1 MISNVIKTYDDML
14 YDSRPVSFSEFI
26 SNKYNNV
33 HNELYNDAL
42 EKFYLDIVNNTISI
56 KFIYEFYSL
65 MTNNS
70 ESFNDFYNAFKN
82 LNDKSELKK
91 SLQLLG
97 INSKEFLSSIFEL
110 TNSTLDKVKSY
121 IHKCDIIKG
130 VTNISNIGDFRVVYT
145 DTFYVNTVTFLE
157 AEENNDSFEQY
168 GQEFIS
174 YVIRN
179 NTAIEEKIFSN
190 ELFDY
195 VFILEEEHG
204 TKIGYN
210 KDGEWILIIGEN
222 YKFKTVN
229 DICLERNISVTPE
242 IYNDIEYKL
251 YSIKNDILEHLKDS
265 SINLISKYKDIALK
279 QYKKHHKIIEIK
291 NSEYWQP
298 SSIVIISNVRPYR
311 KTTVDLSKYW
321 NMIQSN
327 NDISVYDI
335 KNTNENMQD
344 SELYEI
350 NYITGTAKI
359 YSRSNDLKFEV
370 PFKYLDGDINV
381 NDNIT
386 INNTFKSKYNELYL

>member
-91 SLQLLG
+91 SLESLG
-97 INSKEFLSSIFEL
+97 INSKEFLLSIFEL
-110 TNSTLDKVKSY
+110 TNSTLDEVKSY
-121 IHKCDIIKG
+121 INEYDIIKG
-130 VTNISNIGDFRVVYT
+130 VTNISNIGDFRVVYA
-145 DTFYVNTVTFLE
+145 DTVTFLE
-157 AEENNDSFEQY
+157 AEENNNSFEQY

-204 TKIGYN
+204 TRIGYN

-229 DICLERNISVTPE
+229 DICLERNISE
-242 IYNDIEYKL
+242 RYNDIEYKL

-311 KTTVDLSKYW
+311 KTIVDLSKYW